1 MNIYTLKFP
10 DDGNE
15 GAPRLDFGA
24 ADVAEALIIA
34 HRKAA
39 QRTAELWQG
48 ARKLCTIRRRAE
60 ASGETQQSA
69 RFQTAY

>member
-10 DDGNE
+10 DDGSE
-15 GAPRLDFGA
+15 GARRLDFGA

-48 ARKLCTIRRRAE
+48 ARKLCTIRRGPDP
-60 ASGETQQSA
+60 SHSPTQSV

>member
-24 ADVAEALIIA
+24 ADAAEALIIA

-48 ARKLCTIRRRAE
+48 ARKLCTIRRSVVSSNECR
-60 ASGETQQSA
+60 QST